1 MVNEL
6 NPSSRQACSGFAGG
20 LDAPHWPVTMPMDGW
35 LQLNGEQAATLSVHL
50 IDFSAR
56 GVGVLL
62 RAPHPVPRG
71 CSGVLITQAHGAGCS
86 YRQVRCCLQRPYGQQ
101 QQLQYVELVFE
112 VAR

>member
-1 MVNEL
+1 MVIER
-6 NPSSRQACSGFAGG
+6 NPSSRQACKGFAGC

-35 LQLNGEQAATLSVHL
+35 LQLNGEPAATLSVDL

-71 CSGVLITQAHGAGCS
+71 CCGVLITQAHGAGCS

-112 VAR
+112 MAR